1 MLRENNKALR
11 IMCRTNFIG
20 YALARHLE
28 TYENEHR
35 LTCSSCYGSNVIETI
50 DPTEAADILYGM
62 GWRGKYHPICPSCGG
77 GDKPKPVKVFK
88 PIQIEEEAVIHIQG
102 KPFVASQKEFIQKM
116 RNKWKLKVIKR
127 LNQNHY
133 YLESPT
139 KKIRRVTRYTLS
151 RLVANNIIRHE
162 DWIKLSLGL
171 K

>member
-1 MLRENNKALR
+1 
-11 IMCRTNFIG
+11 MCRTDFIG
-20 YALARHLE
+20 YALTRHLE

-35 LTCSSCYGSNVIETI
+35 LTCTSCYDSVVVETI

-62 GWRGKYHPICPSCGG
+62 GWRGKYNPICPSCGSK
-77 GDKPKPVKVFK
+77 DRPAPKLYKVFT
-88 PIQIEEEAVIHIQG
+88 PIELKEEMITHIEG
-102 KPFVASQKEFIQKM
+102 KPFVSGQKEFIQKM
-116 RNKWKLKVIKR
+116 RNKWKLKVVKQVAI
-127 LNQNHY
+127 NHY